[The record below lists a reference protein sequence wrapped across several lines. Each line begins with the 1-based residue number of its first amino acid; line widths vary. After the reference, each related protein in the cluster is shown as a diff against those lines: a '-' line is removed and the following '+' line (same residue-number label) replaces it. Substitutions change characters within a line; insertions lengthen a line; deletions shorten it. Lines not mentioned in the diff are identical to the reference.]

1 MTNYLDDFL
10 FIAITRLLC
19 NAMMCQLILLCAEIN
34 CPISTDKTEWA
45 AEVIVF
51 LGILLDGRRKILVV
65 PQEKRIKA
73 LNMLQLMIQKRKATI
88 KDIQCLTGLLNFI
101 SRAII
106 PGRAF
111 TRFMYNKL
119 RLTDKNNRLL
129 KQHHHVALDKSFRQ
143 DCEVWID
150 FLSLAD
156 KTNLCHPFMDIDAFA
171 TSTQLDFYTDASKSD
186 AKGFGCVYQD
196 AFTWGVWGGF
206 VKKYDPS
213 IEFLELYVL
222 CMGLL
227 IWSDELRDMRVVIFC
242 DNQAV
247 VQMMNNTS
255 SSCPNCLH
263 LIRLIM
269 LNGLTYNRRVVVKYM
284 PTKENR
290 RADALS
296 RLQFDRFF
304 KLSPNSK
311 YQKPEKLSQL
321 IWPPEKIWVS
331 SDDNSK

>member
-1 MTNYLDDFL
+1 
-10 FIAITRLLC
+10 
-19 NAMMCQLILLCAEIN
+19 
-34 CPISTDKTEWA
+34 
-45 AEVIVF
+45 
-51 LGILLDGRRKILVV
+51 
-65 PQEKRIKA
+65 
-73 LNMLQLMIQKRKATI
+73 MIQKRKATI
-88 KDIQCLTGLLNFI
+88 KDIQCLTGLLNLI

-111 TRFMYNKL
+111 TRLMYNKL
-119 RLTDKNNRLL
+119 KLTDKNNRLL
-129 KQHHHVALDKSFRQ
+129 KQHHHVSLDKSFRQ
-143 DCEVWID
+143 DCEVWVN

-156 KTNLCHPFMDIDAFA
+156 KTNLCRPFMDIDAFA

-186 AKGFGCVYQD
+186 VKGFGCVYQD

-213 IEFLELYVL
+213 IEFLELYAL

-227 IWSDELRDMRVVIFC
+227 MWSDELRDMRVVIFC

-269 LNGLTYNRRVVVKYM
+269 LNGLTYNRRMVVKYV
-284 PTKENR
+284 PTKENG

-296 RLQFDRFF
+296 
-304 KLSPNSK
+304 
-311 YQKPEKLSQL
+311 
-321 IWPPEKIWVS
+321 
-331 SDDNSK
+331 